1 MKTTNFLVI
10 FLIVLLS
17 TSCSQQMDNRPKA
30 DFVPDWKTQL
40 DNQLQLMG
48 HRNWIL
54 VVDKAFPQQN
64 AAGIVTIN
72 TGEALLPVLQHTIK
86 QINQSSHV
94 KPIIFTDAE
103 LNFITE
109 KQVPEIEKFK
119 TDLFGIIPKEQ
130 TQTMLHDS
138 VFVRI
143 AKASELFRV
152 VVLKTDQVI
161 PYSSVFLQ
169 LDCKYWTGENEELLR
184 ESMRNTKMK

>member
-1 MKTTNFLVI
+1 MKTTNNLLI
-10 FLIVLLS
+10 LLIVLLS
-17 TSCSQQMDNRPKA
+17 TSCGRKTDNQPKS
-30 DFVPDWKTQL
+30 DFGPDWKTQL
-40 DNQLQLMG
+40 NNQLQLMG

-64 AAGIVTIN
+64 AAGIITIN
-72 TGEALLPVLQHTIK
+72 TGEALLPVLQHTLK
-86 QINQSSHV
+86 KINQSTHV
-94 KPIIFTDAE
+94 KPIVFTDAE
-103 LNFITE
+103 LNYITE

-119 TDLFGIIPKEQ
+119 TDLFGIIPREQ

-152 VVLKTDQVI
+152 IVLKTDQVI

-169 LDCKYWTGENEELLR
+169 LDCKYWKAEDEKLLR
-184 ESMRNTKMK
+184 ESMPK